1 MTKANAP
8 EGDVQP
14 ADTITYTLR
23 VSNIGD
29 ASAALVQ
36 VSDQLPA
43 GVTFV
48 DATPGCNE
56 AGGTVT
62 CVAGDIG
69 PGASLELEIS
79 VSVDDAACGTIANTA
94 HVSAANEVSPATEN
108 NDSNTVT
115 NTVTCSARWRE
126 LEPDL
131 KVTKSSDATGHLRE
145 DDEVVYT
152 IAVTNVR

>member
-1 MTKANAP
+1 M
-8 EGDVQP
+8 
-14 ADTITYTLR
+14 
-23 VSNIGD
+23 
-29 ASAALVQ
+29 
-36 VSDQLPA
+36 
-43 GVTFV
+43 TFV

-79 VSVDDAACGTIANTA
+79 VSVDDTACGTIENTA

-115 NTVTCSARWRE
+115 NTVTCSARVAQ
-126 LEPDL
+126 LGPDL
-131 KVTKSSDATGHLRE
+131 QVTKSSDATGRS
-145 DDEVVYT
+145 T
-152 IAVTNVR
+152 RTTRWCTRSP